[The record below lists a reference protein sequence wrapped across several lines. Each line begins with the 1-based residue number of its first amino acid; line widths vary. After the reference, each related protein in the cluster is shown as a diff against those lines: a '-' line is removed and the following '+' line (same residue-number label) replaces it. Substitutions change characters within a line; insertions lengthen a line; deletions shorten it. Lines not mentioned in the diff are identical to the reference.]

1 MDVNCRSQGCRAL
14 HTDELPHNCVFVQAA
29 LCKQKTRFVKIV
41 VDRSGGNSV
50 VFQIFC
56 DCDDEGLTINNCGRW
71 GFRLCE
77 ASDCEH
83 FENLVLIVLGKC
95 AKEEESGGNPS
106 LAVLRKF
113 CGKCSSKMFTGWPRM
128 QRMTQR
134 GTSRALGQWWSV
146 GRCHC
151 RSPVLFNE
159 VQWNAAAACNA
170 IARQK
175 CNKGG
180 FQASKKQQLGNT

>member
-1 MDVNCRSQGCRAL
+1 MGETHPDIEIERVIRGGGLMVAGRAGAVILWLMDVNCRSQSCRAL

-83 FENLVLIVLGKC
+83 FEFWLFWENAPRKKGLVSC
-95 AKEEESGGNPS
+95 
-106 LAVLRKF
+106 
-113 CGKCSSKMFTGWPRM
+113 CSQEILWKMFLKNVHWVT
-128 QRMTQR
+128 
-134 GTSRALGQWWSV
+134 
-146 GRCHC
+146 
-151 RSPVLFNE
+151 
-159 VQWNAAAACNA
+159 
-170 IARQK
+170 
-175 CNKGG
+175 
-180 FQASKKQQLGNT
+180 

>member
-1 MDVNCRSQGCRAL
+1 MSIVGARSCRAL

-41 VDRSGGNSV
+41 GDRSGGNSV

-71 GFRLCE
+71 GFRLW
-77 ASDCEH
+77 AFWKLSFDCS
-83 FENLVLIVLGKC
+83 GKMRQGRKVWC
-95 AKEEESGGNPS
+95 